1 MGICIAMPTTAIS
14 LAFGRVLR
22 EQRERASLSQ
32 EELAKAAQLNRTY
45 ISLLERGIR
54 QPTLETLFR
63 IADALSVAPST
74 LVAKTTTE
82 LSK

>member
-1 MGICIAMPTTAIS
+1 MPTTAIS